1 MACFPQKAR
10 KDSMS
15 ELAKQSLENL
25 NIISGVVCYET
36 TKLLLKL
43 FSHLAQDQDKAS
55 SNVSSS

>member
-25 NIISGVVCYET
+25 NIISGIVCYK
-36 TKLLLKL
+36 TKQAP
-43 FSHLAQDQDKAS
+43 FASHMSFPVGPTGPTKIG
-55 SNVSSS
+55 